1 MIVIELRSKNP
12 TLRCALFGE
21 YADQINYFLAFGYVE
36 QLVVLVQLAKVKFFW
51 CHVGLQNVMHAT
63 RICLIL
69 KFWRVR
75 FISLEDDFMR
85 LTRRCTIE
93 DLKDNNEILLK
104 KDLGDIRFVSVA
116 KLFNPKIVLIIVIFV
131 SIM

>member
-1 MIVIELRSKNP
+1 MLLLWDKN
-12 TLRCALFGE
+12 RNAVCCV
-21 YADQINYFLAFGYVE
+21 VE
-36 QLVVLVQLAKVKFFW
+36 SR
-51 CHVGLQNVMHAT
+51 T
-63 RICLIL
+63 
-69 KFWRVR
+69 RVR